1 MIKTMQIV
9 ILGAGKTG
17 SYVASVL
24 SEEGHNVVLIDKD
37 AKVLEK
43 ASRESDIAT
52 LHATIPDWQLFED
65 LLENSPHLFFA
76 ATGDDETNLVACSVA
91 KNLGFPKT
99 IARVKSRSYLNH
111 SRLDFNRLFFAD
123 YFIGAELLA
132 AQDLFQL
139 LIHSAD
145 SAAEHFA
152 HGEIEMRTL
161 PIPERWDQGGTCI
174 RDLKLPNDLIVGL
187 IRRKMAEGE
196 KILFPHGEDHILPG
210 DEVTFVGEA
219 GVMHR
224 LHEVFGF
231 MQRRIRSIVIVGG
244 TAVAENLAYA
254 LASQKISVRIFDTDE
269 KRCDELAERLPLA
282 TLINRDGSDPKV
294 LLAERIQDADA
305 MLSCTHRDGTNFLI
319 AALAKELSC
328 KKAIALIS
336 DSSYANLLEKAG
348 VMPVLSVQVKVAN
361 RILSILHEETIL
373 SVSSLSQDQAKIVE
387 LKVPPSSPLIGIP
400 LSDLKLPKDLLIAV
414 IESRGRVMVGRGNRI
429 LSPDDT
435 VIVICHP
442 QRIPQLP
449 SYFH

>member
-1 MIKTMQIV
+1 MHIV

-24 SEEGHNVVLIDKD
+24 SQEGHNVVLIDKD
-37 AKVLEK
+37 AKILEK

-52 LHATIPDWQLFED
+52 LHATIPDWKLFED
-65 LLENSPHLFFA
+65 LLENKPDLFFA
-76 ATGDDETNLVACSVA
+76 ATGNDETNLVACSVA

-99 IARVKSRSYLNH
+99 VARVKSRGYLNH
-111 SRLDFNRLFFAD
+111 SRLDFSRLFFAD
-123 YFIGAELLA
+123 YFIGAEILS

-139 LIHSAD
+139 LIHAQD
-145 SAAEHFA
+145 AAVEHFA

-161 PIPERWDQGGTCI
+161 PIPDRWDRGGTCI
-174 RDLKLPNDLIVGL
+174 RDLQLPSELIVGL
-187 IRRKMAEGE
+187 VRRKMAEGE

-231 MQRRIRSIVIVGG
+231 SQKKVRSIVIVGG
-244 TAVAENLAYA
+244 TEVAEHLAYA
-254 LASQKISVRIFDTDE
+254 LISEKIAVRIFDIDE
-269 KRCDELAERLPLA
+269 KRCLDLAERLPEA
-282 TLINRDGSDPKV
+282 TLINRDGCDAQV
-294 LLAERIQDADA
+294 LLSERIQDADA
-305 MLSCTHRDGTNFLI
+305 VLSCTNHDGTNLLI
-319 AALAKELSC
+319 SSLARELGC
-328 KKAIALIS
+328 KKALSLIG
-336 DSSYANLLEKAG
+336 DVSYVPILEKAR
-348 VMPVLSVQVKVAN
+348 VIPVLSLQVNVAN
-361 RILSILHEETIL
+361 RILSILHDETIL

-387 LKVPPSSPLIGIP
+387 LKIPSSSPIIGIP
-400 LSDLKLPKDLLIAV
+400 LSDLNLPKDLLIAV
-414 IESRGRVMVGRGNRI
+414 IESRGKVMVGRGNRI
-429 LSPDDT
+429 LCPSDT